1 VPTDVRCHGGAA
13 GRFHRDERGAAL
25 LVALMAILL
34 TMALGTA
41 LILSAGIESKI
52 TRNFRAR
59 AEALYAAD
67 AALEHTLDEVRAIG
81 DWNAVLSGLLSSAFA
96 DGPPNGIRVLA
107 DGRPLDLGEVV
118 NLANCR
124 QTAPCSSAAMD
135 APTAERPWG
144 ANNPRWTLFA
154 WGFLTD
160 LLQETGSPFYVVT
173 MVGDDSSENDGDPL
187 LDGSTPC
194 TQGQAVACNPGTGRI
209 ELRAEAFGPFGAHKV
224 LEATISRS
232 DPGGR
237 EADYN
242 DGINQTGARILS
254 WREVR

>member
-1 VPTDVRCHGGAA
+1 VPTEIRCHCGVA
-13 GRFHRDERGAAL
+13 GRFYRDERGAAL

-41 LILSAGIESKI
+41 LILSAAIESKI

-59 AEALYAAD
+59 AEAFYAAD

-81 DWNAVLSGLLSSAFA
+81 DWNAILSGLLPSAFA

-173 MVGDDSSENDGDPL
+173 MVADDSSENDGDPL
-187 LDGSTPC
+187 LDGSTRC
-194 TQGQAVACNPGTGRI
+194 TQGQVVACNPGTGRI

-254 WREVR
+254 WREMR

>member
-1 VPTDVRCHGGAA
+1 MA
-13 GRFHRDERGAAL
+13 GRFHHDERGAAL

-59 AEALYAAD
+59 AEAFYAAD
-67 AALEHTLDEVRAIG
+67 AALEHTVDDLGAIG
-81 DWNAVLSGLLSSAFA
+81 DWNTVLSGLVSSAFT
-96 DGPPNGIRVLA
+96 DGPPNGMRVLP

-124 QTAPCSSAAMD
+124 QAAPCSSSAMD
-135 APTAERPWG
+135 ATTAERPWG
-144 ANNPRWTLFA
+144 PSNPRWQLFA
-154 WGFLTD
+154 WGSLTE
-160 LLQETGSPFYVVT
+160 LLPGAGSAFYVVT
-173 MVGDDSSENDGDPL
+173 MVADDSSENDDDPL
-187 LDGSTPC
+187 RDGSTPC
-194 TQGQAVACNPGTGRI
+194 TQGHVVACNPGTGRI
-209 ELRAEAFGPFGAHKV
+209 EVRAEAFGPFGAHKI
-224 LEATISRS
+224 LQSTISRS

-242 DGINQTGARILS
+242 NGVNQTGARILS
-254 WREVR
+254 WRETR

>member
-1 VPTDVRCHGGAA
+1 VPTDVRVRGGVAA
-13 GRFHRDERGAAL
+13 RFHHDERGAAL

-59 AEALYAAD
+59 AEAFYAAD
-67 AALEHTLDEVRAIG
+67 AVLEHTVDDLSATG
-81 DWNAVLSGLLSSAFA
+81 DWNAVLSGLVSSAFT
-96 DGPPNGIRVLA
+96 DGPPNGMRVLA

-124 QTAPCSSAAMD
+124 QTAPCSNSAMD
-135 APTAERPWG
+135 AATAERPWG
-144 ANNPRWTLFA
+144 ANNPRWQLFA
-154 WGFLTD
+154 WGMLSD
-160 LLQETGSPFYVVT
+160 LLPGVGSPFYVVT
-173 MVGDDSSENDGDPL
+173 MVADDSSENDGDPL
-187 LDGSTPC
+187 RDGSTPC
-194 TQGQAVACNPGTGRI
+194 KQGQVVACNPGTGRI
-209 ELRAEAFGPFGAHKV
+209 ELRAEAFGPFGAHKI
-224 LEATISRS
+224 LEASISRS

-242 DGINQTGARILS
+242 NGINQTGARILS
-254 WREVR
+254 WREMR

>member
-1 VPTDVRCHGGAA
+1 MPTDVRCHGGVA

-59 AEALYAAD
+59 AEAFYAAD

-81 DWNAVLSGLLSSAFA
+81 DWNAILSGLLPSAFA

-107 DGRPLDLGEVV
+107 DGHPLDLGEVV

-160 LLQETGSPFYVVT
+160 LLQGTGSPFYVVT

-194 TQGQAVACNPGTGRI
+194 TRVRLSRAIPERAGSNCVPKRSGLSARTKSSRRRSPGATRAAARRITMTASIRQARASCPG
-209 ELRAEAFGPFGAHKV
+209 AK
-224 LEATISRS
+224 
-232 DPGGR
+232 
-237 EADYN
+237 
-242 DGINQTGARILS
+242 
-254 WREVR
+254 

>member
-1 VPTDVRCHGGAA
+1 MPTDVRFHGGVA
-13 GRFHRDERGAAL
+13 RQFHHDERGAAL

-59 AEALYAAD
+59 VEAFYAAD
-67 AALEHTLDEVRAIG
+67 AALEHTVDDLRAMG
-81 DWNAVLSGLLSSAFA
+81 DWNAVLSGLVPSAFT
-96 DGPPNGIRVLA
+96 DGPPNGMRVLA
-107 DGRPLDLGEVV
+107 DGRPFDLGEVV
-118 NLANCR
+118 NLA
-124 QTAPCSSAAMD
+124 APCSGSAMD

-144 ANNPRWTLFA
+144 PNNPRWQLFA

-187 LDGSTPC
+187 RDGSTPC
-194 TQGQAVACNPGTGRI
+194 TQGQVVACNPGTGRI
-209 ELRAEAFGPFGAHKV
+209 ELRAEAFGPFGAHKI

-232 DPGGR
+232 EPGGS
-237 EADYN
+237 EADYSN
-242 DGINQTGARILS
+242 GIIQTGARILS